1 MLPKTSL
8 CVKSYYGQ
16 TKWMYLLTGD
26 EDLLG
31 KYATISEK
39 ASANI
44 NKEFEGE
51 PVNDK
56 FFWKTK

>member
-1 MLPKTSL
+1 
-8 CVKSYYGQ
+8 
-16 TKWMYLLTGD
+16 MYLLTGD

-31 KYATISEK
+31 KYATSSEK

-44 NKEFEGE
+44 NKKFEGE

-56 FFWKTK
+56 FF